1 MITPSGWALLLSSL
15 ASSARR
21 LPVWMLTHVV
31 AALAG
36 MWLLHQWHEA
46 RSDAQHVRALEQ
58 IRLAEQAGL
67 KRAQSIDRR
76 YQAELRRLRAAVG
89 KRTGGLHDRNAS
101 GTGHTVSAP
110 GGPAGW
116 RLSDEA
122 GAFLRSEAD
131 RADELKA
138 WADACWAY
146 VQQTQK

>member
-15 ASSARR
+15 ASSVRR
-21 LPVWMLTHVV
+21 LPVWALTHGL
-31 AALAG
+31 AALVG

-46 RSDAQHVRALEQ
+46 KSDAQHVRALEQ
-58 IRLAEQAGL
+58 IQLAEREGHM
-67 KRAQSIDRR
+67 RAQSIDRKYR
-76 YQAELRRLRAAVG
+76 AELRRLRAAAG
-89 KRTGGLHDRNAS
+89 KHTGGLHDRNAS
-101 GTGHTVSAP
+101 GTGYAVSAP
-110 GGPAGW
+110 GGTAGW

>member
-15 ASSARR
+15 ASSVRR
-21 LPVWMLTHVV
+21 LPVWMLTHGL

-36 MWLLHQWHEA
+36 MWMLHQLHEA
-46 RSDAQHVRALEQ
+46 KSDAQHVRALEQ

-67 KRAQSIDRR
+67 RRAQAIDRK
-76 YQAELRRLRAAVG
+76 YQAELRRLRAAAG
-89 KRTGGLHDRNAS
+89 KHTGSLRDRNTS

-110 GGPAGW
+110 GGASGW

-146 VQQTQK
+146 VQGQQK

>member
-1 MITPSGWALLLSSL
+1 MITPSGWALLLSWL

-21 LPVWMLTHVV
+21 LPVWVLTHGL

-36 MWLLHQWHEA
+36 MLVLHQWHETK
-46 RSDAQHVRALEQ
+46 SDAQHVRALEQ
-58 IRLAEQAGL
+58 IRLAEQAGIR
-67 KRAQSIDRR
+67 RAQAIDRR
-76 YQAELRRLRAAVG
+76 YQAELRMLRAAAG
-89 KRTGGLHDRNAS
+89 KHTGSLHDRNTS

-110 GGPAGW
+110 GGATGW

-131 RADELKA
+131 RADELRA
-138 WADACWAY
+138 WADACWRY

>member
-15 ASSARR
+15 ASSVRR
-21 LPVWMLTHVV
+21 LPVWVLTHGL

-36 MWLLHQWHEA
+36 VWMLHQWHEA

-58 IRLAEQAGL
+58 IQLAEREGL
-67 KRAQSIDRR
+67 KRAQAIDRK
-76 YQAELRRLRAAVG
+76 YQAELRRLRTAAG
-89 KRTGGLHDRNAS
+89 KHTGSLRDRNIS
-101 GTGHTVSAP
+101 GTGHTVNTP
-110 GGPAGW
+110 GGPTGW

-138 WADACWAY
+138 WADACWTY

>member
-1 MITPSGWALLLSSL
+1 MISPSGLVWLSSWL
-15 ASSARR
+15 ASSVRR
-21 LPVWMLTHVV
+21 LPVWVLTHGL

-36 MWLLHQWHEA
+36 MWVLHQWYEA

-76 YQAELRRLRAAVG
+76 YQAELRRLRAAAG
-89 KRTGGLHDRNAS
+89 KHTGSLRDRNAS
-101 GTGHTVSAP
+101 GTGHTVSAS
-110 GGPAGW
+110 GGPTGW

-122 GAFLRSEAD
+122 GAFLRAEAD

-138 WADACWAY
+138 WADSCWDY
-146 VQQTQK
+146 VRQTRK

>member
-21 LPVWMLTHVV
+21 LPVWALTHGL
-31 AALAG
+31 AALTG

-46 RSDAQHVRALEQ
+46 KSDAQHVRALEQ
-58 IRLAEQAGL
+58 IAKTEREGL
-67 KRAQSIDRR
+67 KRAQAIDRK
-76 YQAELRRLRAAVG
+76 YQAELRRLRADAG
-89 KRTGGLHDRNAS
+89 KHTGSLHDHNAS
-101 GTGHTVSAP
+101 GTGHAVGAA
-110 GGPAGW
+110 GGTTGW

-138 WADACWAY
+138 WADACWQY
-146 VQQTQK
+146 VRDTQK

>member
-1 MITPSGWALLLSSL
+1 M
-15 ASSARR
+15 
-21 LPVWMLTHVV
+21 
-31 AALAG
+31 
-36 MWLLHQWHEA
+36 LHQWHEV
-46 RSDAQHVRALEQ
+46 RSDALHVRALEQ

-76 YQAELRRLRAAVG
+76 YQAELRRLRAAAG
-89 KRTGGLHDRNAS
+89 KHTGSLRDRNIS

-110 GGPAGW
+110 GGATQW

-122 GAFLRSEAD
+122 GEFLRREAD

-138 WADACWAY
+138 WADSCWTY

>member
-15 ASSARR
+15 ASYVRR
-21 LPVWMLTHVV
+21 LPVWVLTHGL
-31 AALAG
+31 AAMAG

-46 RSDAQHVRALEQ
+46 KSDAQHVRALEQ
-58 IRLAEQAGL
+58 IQLAEREGF
-67 KRAQSIDRR
+67 KRAQSIDRK
-76 YQAELRRLRAAVG
+76 YQAELRRLRAAAG
-89 KRTGGLHDRNAS
+89 KHTGSLHDRNAS
-101 GTGHTVSAP
+101 GTGHTVSAA
-110 GGPAGW
+110 GGSTGW

-146 VQQTQK
+146 VRQTQK

>member
-1 MITPSGWALLLSSL
+1 MISPSGLVWLSSWL

-21 LPVWMLTHVV
+21 LPVWVLTHGL

-36 MWLLHQWHEA
+36 MWVLHQWYEA

-76 YQAELRRLRAAVG
+76 HQAELRRLRAAAD
-89 KRTGGLHDRNAS
+89 KHTGSLRDRNAS
-101 GTGHTVSAP
+101 GTGHTVSAS
-110 GGPAGW
+110 GGATQW

-122 GAFLRSEAD
+122 GAFLRAEAD

-138 WADACWAY
+138 WADSCWAY

>member
-21 LPVWMLTHVV
+21 LPVWVLTHGL

-36 MWLLHQWHEA
+36 MWMLHQWHESK
-46 RSDAQHVRALEQ
+46 SDAQHVRALEQ
-58 IRLAEQAGL
+58 IAKTEREGL
-67 KRAQSIDRR
+67 RRAQSIDRK
-76 YQAELRRLRAAVG
+76 YQAELRRLRAAAG
-89 KRTGGLHDRNAS
+89 EHTGGLHDRNAS
-101 GTGHTVSAP
+101 STGHAVSAP
-110 GGPAGW
+110 GGTAGW

-146 VQQTQK
+146 VQGQQK

>member
-21 LPVWMLTHVV
+21 LPVWVLTHAV
-31 AALAG
+31 AAMIGMLA
-36 MWLLHQWHEA
+36 LHQWHEA
-46 RSDAQHVRALEQ
+46 RNDAQHVRALEQ

-67 KRAQSIDRR
+67 KRAQAIDRR
-76 YQAELRRLRAAVG
+76 YQTELRRLRAAAG
-89 KRTGGLHDRNAS
+89 KHTGGLRDRNAS
-101 GTGHTVSAP
+101 GTGHTVSAA
-110 GGPAGW
+110 GGTTGW